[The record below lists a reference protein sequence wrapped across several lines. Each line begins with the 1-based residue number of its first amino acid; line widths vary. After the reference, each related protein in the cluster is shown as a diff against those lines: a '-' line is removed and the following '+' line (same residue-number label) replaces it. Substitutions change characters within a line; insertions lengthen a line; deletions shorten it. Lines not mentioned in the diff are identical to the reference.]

1 MAAERFLPA
10 VLSALAIAS
19 VQLFVGRMT
28 FLGGRNDRWVAMSSG
43 IAIAY
48 VFLDILPHL
57 ASAQAK
63 LLRATEG
70 GVYGYLE
77 HHAYLLTLL
86 GFVVFLGAI
95 LADESAREARQ
106 EPERSL
112 GEMPAS
118 ALTGAAAFTGYSFL
132 IGYLLYEQAELRS
145 EAVVIFGVAMTFH
158 FAGLAH
164 VLHARAPGLYDRH
177 LRYWL
182 VAALLVGFGIGATVG
197 LADATFA
204 LLFAFLAGA
213 VMVVASTLELQGI
226 RASRRYPP
234 FVAGA
239 VLFAG
244 LILLL
249 ELVRASRIESG
260 TS

>member
-1 MAAERFLPA
+1 MAAERYLAA
-10 VLSALAIAS
+10 VLGALAIAS
-19 VQLFVGRMT
+19 VQLFVGRLA
-28 FLGGRNDRWVAMSSG
+28 FLGGRDNRWVAMSAG

-106 EPERSL
+106 EPERRL

-132 IGYLLYEQAELRS
+132 IGYLLNEQADLRS
-145 EAVVIFGVAMTFH
+145 EAVLIFGLAMTCH

-164 VLHARAPGLYDRH
+164 VLRARAPGLYDRH

-182 VAALLVGFGIGATVG
+182 VAALLAGFATGASVG
-197 LADATFA
+197 LKDATFA
-204 LLFAFLAGA
+204 LMFAFLAGA
-213 VMVVASTLELQGI
+213 VIVVASQFELHAL

-234 FVAGA
+234 FLAGA
-239 VLFAG
+239 ALFAG

-249 ELVRASRIESG
+249 ELIRSSPIESG